1 MDIVSYHLVIF
12 VFIVIVYLLF
22 IKKDHNSD
30 IQNKFKTS
38 EEELTYKKHY
48 HIIYFFDKNL
58 KKIEQGL
65 KKCNMLA
72 YKKLKSEYYPSIENG
87 NFIGKKISKKN
98 EHILKYELMLPSDPL
113 FSKIYGDCKLIYS
126 VNKDEK
132 TIYIETIEPENLL
145 LEDFKREIF
154 SEKVMF
160 KNQLLNML
168 ENDNERKDK

>member
-58 KKIEQGL
+58 KKIE
-65 KKCNMLA
+65 
-72 YKKLKSEYYPSIENG
+72 
-87 NFIGKKISKKN
+87 
-98 EHILKYELMLPSDPL
+98 
-113 FSKIYGDCKLIYS
+113 
-126 VNKDEK
+126 
-132 TIYIETIEPENLL
+132 
-145 LEDFKREIF
+145 
-154 SEKVMF
+154 
-160 KNQLLNML
+160 
-168 ENDNERKDK
+168 